1 MKDKTNLGISLMILT
16 TFLFSCMDGVSKFLA
31 DNNNVITLV
40 TFRYWFILIF
50 LFSFWIFSSKN
61 IKTIVY
67 TKKPILQFSRGLIL
81 SLNNCIVV
89 YTFSL
94 IGLVETHSIIACYPL
109 IVAGLSVPFLGE
121 KFGWR
126 RWSAIFFGFLGVLII
141 LQPGLSVFSLGS
153 IFAFIG
159 ATMFAVYL
167 IITKYVSKY
176 DNALTS
182 FFWTGFGGTITMC
195 IMTVFFGDFI
205 SSEYLFFVLIM
216 CILSAISHFLMVK
229 ILELVEASLIQPY
242 SYFQLVF
249 ASLIGIIIFSETINF
264 IVIIGVLIV
273 VSSGLYTFWRERIVK
288 NQNS

>member
-1 MKDKTNLGISLMILT
+1 MILT

-31 DNNNVITLV
+31 DNNNVITLI

-50 LFSFWIFSSKN
+50 LFSFWIFTKKK

-81 SLNNCIVV
+81 SLNNCIVI

-109 IVAGLSVPFLGE
+109 IVASLSVPFLGE

-141 LQPGLSVFSLGS
+141 LKPGYSIFSLGS

-159 ATMFAVYL
+159 ATMFAIYL
-167 IITKYVSKY
+167 ILTKLASKY

-182 FFWTGFGGTITMC
+182 FFWTGFGGSITMC
-195 IMTVFFGDFI
+195 FMFFIYGDFI
-205 SSEYLFFVLIM
+205 SSKYLYLVLIM
-216 CILSAISHFLMVK
+216 CVLSAISHFLMVK

-242 SYFQLVF
+242 SYLQLVF
-249 ASLIGIIIFSETINF
+249 ASLIGIFIFSETVDVMI
-264 IVIIGVLIV
+264 IIGVFIV
-273 VSSGLYTFWRERIVK
+273 VLSGLFTFWRERIAK
-288 NQNS
+288 NQNL